1 MTGFTRILV
10 CIGLCMSMGSAVVA
24 QEVTT
29 CGTPAEISKWTEDYL
44 SNRQAFQKNNNLLYV
59 PLVVHIVGTNE
70 GDGYV
75 SVNSLLNALCTLN
88 EDFAPGNIQ
97 FYMDG
102 NIRYINRTDYY
113 DHTSTSTGNRM
124 HSDYRVSNALNFYIV
139 LNAANNSGY
148 ATGIG
153 GSGVIVRKAE
163 ITSGNHTLAHEI
175 GHALGLYHTFFGWE
189 AVPEPNYTENAP
201 NQIFGRLVERV
212 DGSNCD
218 QAADGFCDTS
228 PDYLN
233 ERWNCDADG
242 LSTVVQ
248 KDPSGQSFKSD
259 GTNIMS
265 YSLDRCITRFSDGQ
279 VQAMRSHLQSAKS
292 SYLNRAQPATSINE
306 VTSAPITPSKGETVD
321 YNSVFLQWEP
331 LPEATSY
338 ILEVS
343 ILGSFPAAL
352 TQTYY
357 VNTNSAT
364 ITGLNNNRTYH
375 WRIKGYNR
383 NSFCTKFSASSTF
396 KTTDMT
402 TSVNNLDEKSIFE
415 IFPNPLSEGQT
426 LNIRVTTS
434 ERTDLTLRMLDVSG
448 KLIQT
453 SNYEVLAGESTLKFT
468 PTSVAKGMYFL
479 NFTTARGNSVQR
491 VMIQ

>member
-1 MTGFTRILV
+1 MTGFTRILA
-10 CIGLCMSMGSAVVA
+10 CIGLCVSIGSAVVA
-24 QEVTT
+24 QNGAF

-70 GDGYV
+70 GDGYI
-75 SVNSLLNALCTLN
+75 SVNSVLNALCTMN

-97 FYMDG
+97 FYLDG
-102 NIRYINRTDYY
+102 NFRYINRSDYY

-153 GSGVIVRKAE
+153 GSGVIVRKSE
-163 ITSGNHTLAHEI
+163 ISSGNHTLAHEI

-189 AVPEPNYTENAP
+189 AVSEPNYTENAP

-233 ERWNCDADG
+233 DRWNCDSEG

-248 KDPSGQSFKSD
+248 KDPTGQSFKSD

-265 YSLDRCITRFSDGQ
+265 YSLDRCITRFSAGQ

-292 SYLNRAQPATSINE
+292 SYLNRAQPANSIDA
-306 VTSAPITPSKGETVD
+306 VTSTPLTPSKGETVD

-352 TQTYY
+352 TQTHY
-357 VNTNSAT
+357 VNTNSVT
-364 ITGLNNNRTYH
+364 ITGLNNNRTYY

-383 NSFCTKFSASSTF
+383 NSFCTKFSSSSTF
-396 KTTDMT
+396 RTADMT
-402 TSVNNLDEKSIFE
+402 TSVNDLDEKSIFE

-426 LNIRVTTS
+426 WTIQVTTPES
-434 ERTDLTLRMLDVSG
+434 TDLTLRMLDVSG

-468 PTSVAKGMYFL
+468 PNSPAKGMYFL
-479 NFTTARGNSVQR
+479 NFTTARGNSVKR